1 MLEMKDISYTYKGKG
16 NRQILTDINMTFE
29 EGKFYVI
36 VGTSGSG
43 KTTLLSL
50 LAGLDEPQSGQIQ
63 HLAARWQAMPP
74 SFLQM
79 SRQVIWTV
87 KQQTILFVY

>member
-50 LAGLDEPQSGQIQ
+50 LAGLDEPQSGQIPVSYT
-63 HLAARWQAMPP
+63 HLDVYK
-74 SFLQM
+74 
-79 SRQVIWTV
+79 RQIHIDQIRY
-87 KQQTILFVY
+87 KPYKNKC